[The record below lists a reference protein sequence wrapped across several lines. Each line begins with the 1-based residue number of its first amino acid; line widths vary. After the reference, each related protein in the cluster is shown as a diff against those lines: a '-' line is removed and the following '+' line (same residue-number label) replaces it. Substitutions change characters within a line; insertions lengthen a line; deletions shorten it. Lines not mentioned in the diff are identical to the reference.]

1 MLKII
6 KLTSG
11 KEILGTIIDEN
22 DSSIF
27 VSDPLLINYLRTNSH
42 IPAVTLQR
50 YSLFSNQ
57 WKVEFKKLHVETI
70 LEPIEGTGTY
80 YENML
85 QTIKEEVDPGIQ
97 RDLSNRNEIDEESSG
112 ESYMAMLEAIM
123 SKKPLN

>member
-1 MLKII
+1 MLRII

-11 KEILGTIIDEN
+11 KEILGTITGED

-27 VSDPLLINYLRTNSH
+27 VSDPLLINYLRTSTH

-57 WKVEFKKLHVETI
+57 LEVEFKKYHIEAV
-70 LEPIEGTGTY
+70 LEPFEGTQTY
-80 YENML
+80 YDSML
-85 QTIKEEVDPGIQ
+85 QTIKEDVDPGVQ
-97 RDLSNRNEIDEESSG
+97 RDLSRRNEEDSESSG
-112 ESYMAMLEAIM
+112 EGYLAMLEAIM